1 MTATTNK
8 ESGTVTLFAN
18 TADEMIIDPASR
30 SPVTMPAY
38 RAAQLARQASATMAG
53 WDDSAV
59 VRLVARRATETCD
72 QKRLIISLRNK
83 RGVPCTQFVTDD
95 AIQQAVREVMA
106 TGANVNQKRVL
117 SHIIARARAIA
128 REQLKLKLARDE
140 RMRKFAHDQQVKK
153 RAIRARK
160 KLYQEYGMRVP
171 SDEALEKELDRPFT
185 PTKTALRRKQIESL
199 KQSLGRS

>member
-1 MTATTNK
+1 MSATTNK
-8 ESGTVTLFAN
+8 ASGKVTLFAN
-18 TADEMIIDPASR
+18 TADEMTIDPASR

-59 VRLVARRATETCD
+59 VRLVAKRATENCER
-72 QKRLIISLRNK
+72 KRLVISLKNE
-83 RGVPCTQFVTDD
+83 RGVSFSQFVNDD
-95 AIQQAVREVMA
+95 AIQQAVRDVMA
-106 TGANVNQKRVL
+106 TGANINQKRVL
-117 SHIIARARAIA
+117 SHIIARARSIT
-128 REQLKLKLARDE
+128 REQLKLKMAREE
-140 RMRKFAHDQQVKK
+140 RMRKLTQEKQAKK
-153 RAIRARK
+153 RAISARK

-199 KQSLGRS
+199 KQSLGHS